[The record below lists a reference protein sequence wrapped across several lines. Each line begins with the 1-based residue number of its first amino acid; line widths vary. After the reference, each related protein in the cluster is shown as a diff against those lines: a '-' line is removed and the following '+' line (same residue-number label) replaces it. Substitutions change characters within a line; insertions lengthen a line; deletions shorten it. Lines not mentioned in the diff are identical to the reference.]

1 MIDTTAKLHANP
13 RCLLTELE
21 DRTGVLLHLDTKFYF
36 TLNDTGVFVWKLLA
50 DKERSAE
57 DLADELTEEFEVSRD
72 DALAHIR
79 ALLDDLHA
87 NRLIERR

>member
-1 MIDTTAKLHANP
+1 MIEATEKLHANP

-21 DRTGVLLHLDTKFYF
+21 DNTGVLLHLDTKFYF
-36 TLNDTGVFVWKLLA
+36 TLNDTGVFLWKLLSGEA
-50 DKERSAE
+50 RSAE
-57 DLADELTEEFEVSRD
+57 DLAEKLTEEFEVTRD
-72 DALAHIR
+72 DALDHVR